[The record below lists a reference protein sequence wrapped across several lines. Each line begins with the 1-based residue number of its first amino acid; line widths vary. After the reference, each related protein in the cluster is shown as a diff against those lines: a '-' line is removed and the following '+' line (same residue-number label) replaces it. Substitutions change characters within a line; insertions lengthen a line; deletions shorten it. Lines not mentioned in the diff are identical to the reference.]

1 MKHKVLLPTD
11 FSANAWNAIKY
22 ALELYKNKACDFYIL
37 NAFSVPT
44 YLFDNLLVP
53 EPGEE
58 KYETAKQESESQIA
72 KLLDKITLQG
82 LKKPKHNF
90 FAISV
95 YNSPLEAIKNT
106 IEEKDI
112 EIVIMGTKGQTNSRS
127 IVYGSNAIYVM
138 EKSRNC
144 PVVVVPQDV
153 LNIAPK
159 EIVFPTS
166 YKTHFKRRELN
177 CLIELAKDNKASV
190 RFLHVAIEEKL
201 SQKQI
206 DNKKLLEEY
215 FEGID
220 FSFHTLSNTDLSL
233 AINCFVESRGSDM
246 VAFINKKHA
255 FLGSVLTQP
264 LVKEITFFSKK
275 PILVMHD
282 LRN

>member
-22 ALELYKNKACDFYIL
+22 ALGIYKNDTCDFYLL
-37 NAFSVPT
+37 NAFTVPT
-44 YLFDNLLVP
+44 YLLDSLMVP

-58 KYETAKQESESQIA
+58 KYETAKLESKNQLA
-72 KLLDKITLQG
+72 KLLDKIALQDFVN
-82 LKKPKHNF
+82 PKHNF
-90 FAISV
+90 HAIST

-127 IVYGSNAIYVM
+127 MIYGSNAVYVM

-144 PVVVVPQDV
+144 PVIVVPQDV
-153 LNIAPK
+153 LNILPK

-177 CLIELAKDNKASV
+177 YLIDLAKKSKASV
-190 RFLHVAIEEKL
+190 KFLHIAVEEKL
-201 SQKQI
+201 NQKQLE
-206 DNKKLLEEY
+206 NMKLLEEY

-220 FSFHTLSNTDLSL
+220 FSFHTLSNADLGV

-246 VAFINKKHA
+246 IAFINKKHA
-255 FLGSVLTQP
+255 FFGSILSQP
-264 LVKEITFFSKK
+264 LVKEVAFFSNK